1 MLIINNLNSMSTI
14 ASGSRWAGILGV
26 WLAAFVS
33 PAQSNSPAIHLVN
46 GSGQEM
52 TVVLNGGSLFTTDFK
67 GVNDV
72 TVTKL
77 AGIADPAF
85 LDKFGGVYATNNPDF
100 IVQFTGAKNT
110 GTGDGVGGDILDMQT
125 SGGLVLQFD
134 FARRFTPGDRL
145 FLVDVDNDERYQ
157 VQAYARSGTGYT
169 RVSVAGWSVRNY
181 AGQTQKAPD
190 ASWPVWNPTN
200 GVLASQG
207 GGFNSEIVALA
218 PDQPV
223 DRVVVSQVASGSP
236 GSTDY
241 NATFQFVVAGNATAA
256 TPHRLSSGILFLLIV
271 IVMVVVVIWR
281 WSTRPKP

>member
-1 MLIINNLNSMSTI
+1 MKNVLF
-14 ASGSRWAGILGV
+14 GSRWTCIFGV
-26 WLAAFVS
+26 CLAAFGS

-46 GSGQEM
+46 DLGQEM
-52 TVVLNGGSLFTTDFK
+52 TAVLNGGSPFTTDFK

-77 AGIADPAF
+77 AGIADPAY
-85 LDKFGGVYATNNPDF
+85 LDKFGGIYATNNPDF
-100 IVQFTGAKNT
+100 IVQFIGAKNI
-110 GTGDGVGGDILDMQT
+110 GTGDGVAGDILDMQT

-134 FARRFTPGDRL
+134 FARQFTPGDRL

-169 RVSVAGWSVRNY
+169 PVSVAGWTVRNY
-181 AGQTQKAPD
+181 PGQTQKTPD
-190 ASWPVWNPTN
+190 ASWPLWNPTN

-207 GGFNSEIVALA
+207 AGFNSEIVALA

-256 TPHRLSSGILFLLIV
+256 THLLGSGLKFVLVVIV
-271 IVMVVVVIWR
+271 IVVLVVIWR
-281 WSTRPKP
+281 WSTRPKL